1 MVREIA
7 AEMAGKAAVA
17 QINIDNNPRLA
28 QQFSITGVPALLL
41 IRQGKVID
49 RMDGAG
55 SRQAVIAW
63 ISRHLGRH

>member
-1 MVREIA
+1 VVREIA
-7 AEMAGKAAVA
+7 AELAGKAAVA
-17 QINIDNNPRLA
+17 QINIDENRDGSEV
-28 QQFSITGVPALLL
+28 SITGVPALLL

>member
-1 MVREIA
+1 VVREIA
-7 AEMAGKAAVA
+7 AELAGKAAVA
-17 QINIDNNPRLA
+17 QINIDENPRLV
-28 QQFSITGVPALLL
+28 QKFSITGVPALLL